1 MSIATIKAVID
12 GQTYPLTLSEDG
24 YYVLAG
30 TAPAESSANEP
41 GGYYG
46 VQIIAADEAGNEIT
60 INQEDGT
67 WGDQLQLEAYEST
80 KPTVTITYPSAD
92 SRINTCTPTI
102 TAQLRDN
109 DSGIDPATLDLRI
122 NGGSKITQG
131 APGLTLTPVEGGYDL
146 SYAVPT
152 ALDEGQT
159 TISVGVSDKDGNA
172 ADQVSI
178 TCTIAVTAPT
188 LSLSSPADGLIT
200 NQARTPIIGTG
211 SDDQLSRL
219 NLHVYTNDHD
229 QGPVEIDSVTGAFA
243 THTDP
248 DYMHEGINTIRVH
261 GTDAT
266 GLEVEIT
273 RTVTLDTIPPRIIEV
288 IGVTDRVHVGSPF
301 TIRVKVED

>member
-1 MSIATIKAVID
+1 MCWRAPHPPNPAPMSR
-12 GQTYPLTLSEDG
+12 
-24 YYVLAG
+24 
-30 TAPAESSANEP
+30 

-188 LSLSSPADGLIT
+188 ISLSSPAEGLVT
-200 NQARTPIIGTG
+200 NQAAVQITG
-211 SDDQLSRL
+211 ITSDDQLTSVTL
-219 NLHVYTNDHD
+219 TVTVNGHD
-229 QGPVEIDSVTGAFA
+229 QGPVTVDGQTGAFSLTA
-243 THTDP
+243 NPSH
-248 DYMHEGINTIRVH
+248 MQEGANVIKVKVV
-261 GTDAT
+261 DAT
-266 GLEVEIT
+266 GLEAEIT
-273 RTVTLDTIPPRIIEV
+273 RNVTLDTIPPRIVEV

>member
-30 TAPAESSANEP
+30 TAPAESSANLP

-46 VQIIAADEAGNEIT
+46 VQIIAADEAGNET
-60 INQEDGT
+60 EINQEDGT
-67 WGDQLQLEAYEST
+67 WGSQLQLTAYESV
-80 KPTVTITYPSAD
+80 KPTATITYPSAD

-109 DSGIDPATLDLRI
+109 DSGVDPATLDLRI

-159 TISVGVSDKDGNA
+159 TISVGVSDMDGNA
-172 ADQVSI
+172 ADPASI

-188 LSLSSPADGLIT
+188 ISLSSPAEGLVT
-200 NQARTPIIGTG
+200 NQAAVQITG
-211 SDDQLSRL
+211 ITSDDQLTSVTL
-219 NLHVYTNDHD
+219 TVTVNGHD
-229 QGPVEIDSVTGAFA
+229 QGPVTVDGHTGAFA
-243 THTDP
+243 LQANPSH
-248 DYMHEGINTIRVH
+248 MQEGANVIKVKVV
-261 GTDAT
+261 DAT
-266 GLEVEIT
+266 GLEAEIT
-273 RTVTLDTIPPRIIEV
+273 RNVVLDTIPPRIVEV

>member
-1 MSIATIKAVID
+1 M
-12 GQTYPLTLSEDG
+12 
-24 YYVLAG
+24 
-30 TAPAESSANEP
+30 
-41 GGYYG
+41 
-46 VQIIAADEAGNEIT
+46 QIIATDEAGNETT

-67 WGDQLQLEAYEST
+67 WGEQLRLVAYESV
-80 KPTVTITYPSAD
+80 KPTATITYPSAD

-159 TISVGVSDKDGNA
+159 TISVGVSDMDGNA
-172 ADQVSI
+172 ADPASI

-188 LSLSSPADGLIT
+188 ISLSSPAEGLVT
-200 NQARTPIIGTG
+200 NQAAVQITG
-211 SDDQLSRL
+211 ITSDDQLTSVTL
-219 NLHVYTNDHD
+219 TVTVNGHD
-229 QGPVEIDSVTGAFA
+229 QGSVTVDGQTGAFSLTA
-243 THTDP
+243 NPSH
-248 DYMHEGINTIRVH
+248 MQEGANVIKVKVV
-261 GTDAT
+261 DAT
-266 GLEVEIT
+266 GLEAEIT
-273 RTVTLDTIPPRIIEV
+273 RNVTLDTIPPRIIEV

>member
-30 TAPAESSANEP
+30 TAPAESSANLP

-46 VQIIAADEAGNEIT
+46 VQIIATDEAGNETT

-67 WGDQLQLEAYEST
+67 WGEQLRLVAYESV
-80 KPTVTITYPSAD
+80 KPTATITYPSAD

-109 DSGIDPATLDLRI
+109 DSGVDPATLDLRI

-159 TISVGVSDKDGNA
+159 TISVGVSDMDGNA
-172 ADQVSI
+172 ADPASI

-188 LSLSSPADGLIT
+188 ISLSSPAEGLVT
-200 NQARTPIIGTG
+200 NQAAVQITG
-211 SDDQLSRL
+211 ITSDDQLTSVTL
-219 NLHVYTNDHD
+219 TVTVNGHD
-229 QGPVEIDSVTGAFA
+229 QGSVTVDGQTGAFSLTA
-243 THTDP
+243 NPSHIQ
-248 DYMHEGINTIRVH
+248 EGANVIKVKVV
-261 GTDAT
+261 DAT
-266 GLEVEIT
+266 GLEAEIT
-273 RTVTLDTIPPRIIEV
+273 RNVVLDTIPPRIVEV

>member
-46 VQIIAADEAGNEIT
+46 VQIIAADEAGNET
-60 INQEDGT
+60 EINQEDGT
-67 WGDQLQLEAYEST
+67 WGSQLQLTAYESV
-80 KPTVTITYPSAD
+80 KPTATITYPSAD
-92 SRINTCTPTI
+92 SRINACTPTI

-172 ADQVSI
+172 ADPASI

-273 RTVTLDTIPPRIIEV
+273 RTVTLDTIPPRIVEV
-288 IGVTDRVHVGSPF
+288 IGVTDRVHVGAPF
-301 TIRVKVED
+301 EIRVKVED

>member
-12 GQTYPLTLSEDG
+12 GQTYPLTLSDDG

-30 TAPAESSANEP
+30 TAPAESSANLP

-46 VQIIAADEAGNEIT
+46 VQIIATDEAGNETT

-67 WGDQLQLEAYEST
+67 WGEQLRLVAYESL
-80 KPTVTITYPSAD
+80 KPTATITYPSSD

-109 DSGIDPATLDLRI
+109 DSGVDPATLDLRI

-188 LSLSSPADGLIT
+188 ISLSSPAEGLVT
-200 NQARTPIIGTG
+200 NQAAVQITG
-211 SDDQLSRL
+211 ITSDDQLTSVTL
-219 NLHVYTNDHD
+219 TVTVNGHD
-229 QGPVEIDSVTGAFA
+229 QGPVTVDGQTGAFSLTA
-243 THTDP
+243 NPSH
-248 DYMHEGINTIRVH
+248 MQEGANVIKVKVV
-261 GTDAT
+261 DAT
-266 GLEVEIT
+266 GLEAEIT
-273 RTVTLDTIPPRIIEV
+273 RNVMLDTIPPRIVEV
-288 IGVTDRVHVGSPF
+288 IGVADRVHVGAPF

>member
-30 TAPAESSANEP
+30 TAPAESSANLP

-46 VQIIAADEAGNEIT
+46 VQIIATDEAGNETT

-67 WGDQLQLEAYEST
+67 WGEQLRLVAYESV
-80 KPTVTITYPSAD
+80 KPTATITYPSAD

-109 DSGIDPATLDLRI
+109 DSGVDPATLDLRI

-172 ADQVSI
+172 ADQASI

-188 LSLSSPADGLIT
+188 ISLSSPAEGLVT
-200 NQARTPIIGTG
+200 NQAAVQITG
-211 SDDQLSRL
+211 ITSDDQLTSVTL
-219 NLHVYTNDHD
+219 TVTVNGHD
-229 QGPVEIDSVTGAFA
+229 QGPVTVDGQTGAFA
-243 THTDP
+243 LQANPSH
-248 DYMHEGINTIRVH
+248 MQEGANVIKVKVV
-261 GTDAT
+261 DAT
-266 GLEVEIT
+266 GLEAEIT
-273 RTVTLDTIPPRIIEV
+273 RNVVLDTIPPRIIDV

>member
-1 MSIATIKAVID
+1 MSITTIKAVID
-12 GQTYPLTLSEDG
+12 GQTYPLTLSDDG

-30 TAPAESSANEP
+30 TAPAESSANDP

-46 VQIIAADEAGNEIT
+46 VQIIATDAAGNET
-60 INQEDGT
+60 EINQEDGT
-67 WGDQLQLEAYEST
+67 WGEQLRLVAYESV
-80 KPTVTITYPSAD
+80 KPTATITYPSAD

-109 DSGIDPATLDLRI
+109 DSGVDPATLDLRI

-131 APGLTLTPVEGGYDL
+131 APGLTLTPAEGGYDL

-172 ADQVSI
+172 ADPASI

-188 LSLSSPADGLIT
+188 ISLSSPAEGLVT
-200 NQARTPIIGTG
+200 NQRAVQIAGIT
-211 SDDQLSRL
+211 SDDQLTSVTL
-219 NLHVYTNDHD
+219 TVTVNGHD
-229 QGPVEIDSVTGAFA
+229 QGPVTVDGQTGAFA
-243 THTDP
+243 LQANPSH
-248 DYMHEGINTIRVH
+248 MQEGSNVITVKVV
-261 GTDAT
+261 DAT
-266 GLEVEIT
+266 GLEAEIT
-273 RTVTLDTIPPRIIEV
+273 RNVVLDTIPPRIIEV

>member
-30 TAPAESSANEP
+30 TAPAESSANLP

-46 VQIIAADEAGNEIT
+46 VQIIAADEAGNET
-60 INQEDGT
+60 EINQEDGT
-67 WGDQLQLEAYEST
+67 WGSQLQLTAYESV
-80 KPTVTITYPSAD
+80 KPTATITYPSSD

-109 DSGIDPATLDLRI
+109 DSGVDPATLDLRI

-159 TISVGVSDKDGNA
+159 TISVGVSDMDGNA
-172 ADQVSI
+172 ADPASI

-188 LSLSSPADGLIT
+188 ISLSSPAEGLVT
-200 NQARTPIIGTG
+200 NQAAVQITG
-211 SDDQLSRL
+211 ITSDDQLTSVTL
-219 NLHVYTNDHD
+219 TVTVNGHD
-229 QGPVEIDSVTGAFA
+229 QGPVTVDGQTGAFSLTA
-243 THTDP
+243 NPSH
-248 DYMHEGINTIRVH
+248 MQEGANVIKVKVV
-261 GTDAT
+261 DAT
-266 GLEVEIT
+266 GLEAEIT
-273 RTVTLDTIPPRIIEV
+273 RNVVLDTIPPRIIEV